1 MSKGYQKFGLLKLF
15 LNAGDSLVSNT
26 GSPAF
31 LSFFLHTHTHLQ
43 SSLETF
49 DICSSFI
56 LCQVLLAPWLSFII
70 CTRIHVYTHVHICM
84 HYLLCGAPRHLAC
97 LVERSPLFGAP
108 LNDFTLASCSPSFLS
123 SRFNPLS
130 WLSSTQ
136 FMRLSSVA
144 AKTLSSFGSLSM
156 PAFLAMSKRT
166 RPPRPLS
173 SLLVNRNPW
182 CQTVSLS
189 AWSTFSPH
197 GNTTGPLW
205 AKLNY
210 MSPFPVFL
218 TACLRAVRCGWRRW
232 LSLK

>member
-84 HYLLCGAPRHLAC
+84 HTH
-97 LVERSPLFGAP
+97 
-108 LNDFTLASCSPSFLS
+108 
-123 SRFNPLS
+123 
-130 WLSSTQ
+130 
-136 FMRLSSVA
+136 
-144 AKTLSSFGSLSM
+144 SLSNARKFIIQKSHDCILM
-156 PAFLAMSKRT
+156 TYIYLM
-166 RPPRPLS
+166 L
-173 SLLVNRNPW
+173 
-182 CQTVSLS
+182 
-189 AWSTFSPH
+189 
-197 GNTTGPLW
+197 
-205 AKLNY
+205 
-210 MSPFPVFL
+210 
-218 TACLRAVRCGWRRW
+218 
-232 LSLK
+232 LSLPLL